1 MRQSRVSAL
10 RRDGR
15 RFQRRELAGVGV
27 ERVRAAEGD
36 GLVAAGVPE
45 GRPER
50 YRDGELA
57 QALGN
62 DVFPALRGFTGR
74 GEIAHYEGLRSLEDA
89 AEEELGEQ
97 AIEAIRRLVE
107 IFDQDDATA
116 KLRLDWRAA
125 HRGERREI
133 AACQRSLGAPSV
145 RRARRPGEGTDRFAE
160 EERPHAVER
169 GGILAELRAPR
180 AVDRRH
186 PLAPPELVEDGRVAV
201 ADQELA
207 GEPFELAGEAEEA
220 VSAARED
227 QRLGVAAERRLQL
240 ALAPRVVSGKVAGTR
255 KNLLAEAGDQADL
268 PERADAPLEPF
279 ALEGAG
285 GSDDVD
291 RIAGTERFHARSVS

>member
-1 MRQSRVSAL
+1 MRRSRVSAL

-15 RFQRRELAGVGV
+15 RFQRREFAGVGI
-27 ERVRAAEGD
+27 EGVRAAEGD
-36 GLVAAGVPE
+36 GLVAAGVAE

-50 YRDGELA
+50 DGDTELA
-57 QALGN
+57 QALRHHF
-62 DVFPALRGFTGR
+62 VPALRVFTWR
-74 GEIAHYEGLRSLEDA
+74 REVAHHESLCAVEGA

-107 IFDQDDATA
+107 VFDQHDAPA

-133 AACQRSLGAPSV
+133 AACQGSLGAPSV
-145 RRARRPGEGTDRFAE
+145 RGARRPGEGTDRLVE
-160 EERPHAVER
+160 EERTQALES
-169 GGILAELRAPR
+169 GGILAELRAHR
-180 AVDRRH
+180 TVDRRH
-186 PLAPPELVEDGRVAV
+186 ALAPPELVEDGRVAV

-207 GEPFELAGEAEEA
+207 RESFQLAGEAEKA

-227 QRLGVAAERRLQL
+227 QRLGVAAERGLEL
-240 ALAPRVVSGKVAGTR
+240 ALAPRVVSGEVAGAR
-255 KNLLAEAGDQADL
+255 KNLLAEAGDEADL

-291 RIAGTERFHARSVS
+291 RIAGTERFHARS